1 MRAGRHNLRLR
12 LIAACMLAASLLTSC
27 DRGSRPTLVGNPAPD
42 FTVTDGSRTVT
53 LSQLRGQVVLLN
65 FWATW
70 CAPCIE
76 EIPSLESLQ
85 KQMPQI
91 KVLAVSTDKDNADYA
106 AFLAE
111 HRLGFDNIH
120 DPSGHSNGLYGTVAF
135 PESYV
140 IDRNGVVLRRFIGPQ
155 DWTSPAI
162 TEYLKKL

>member
-1 MRAGRHNLRLR
+1 MQFSRHNLRFR
-12 LIAACMLAASLLTSC
+12 LATGCILVASLLAGC
-27 DRGSRPTLVGNPAPD
+27 DRGSRPTLVGATAPD
-42 FTVTDGSRTVT
+42 FTITDGPRTVT
-53 LSQLRGQVVLLN
+53 LSQQRGQIVLLN

-91 KVLAVSTDKDNADYA
+91 KILAVATDKDSADYT

-111 HRLGFDNIH
+111 HPLGFYNIH

-135 PESYV
+135 PETYV

-162 TEYLKKL
+162 TDYLKRL

>member
-1 MRAGRHNLRLR
+1 MQSSRHNLCFL
-12 LIAACMLAASLLTSC
+12 LATGSVFALSLLAGC
-27 DRGSRPTLVGNPAPD
+27 DRGARPTLVGGTAPD
-42 FTVTDGSRTVT
+42 FTITDADRTVS
-53 LSQLRGQVVLLN
+53 LSKQRGQIVLLN

-76 EIPSLESLQ
+76 EIPSLEALQ

-91 KVLAVSTDKDNADYA
+91 KIVAVATDKDNADYA
-106 AFLAE
+106 AFMAE
-111 HRLGFDNIH
+111 HKLGFDNIH

-135 PESYV
+135 PETYV